1 MDEKPAR
8 SRLCALY
15 LRRRQCVVWQTNL
28 DGGIRWLYGPS
39 RRPIAGLFMASEED
53 LAAYYAAVLPKLVEV
68 GATGAML
75 WCFADYS
82 SDLWNEPPCDEAR
95 HERFFGMVRPDG
107 TLKPHAEVIRQFAAT
122 HPTVIPA
129 TRPVTLDCS
138 EQELYQD
145 PSAHMKRLFA
155 TFAGSDRFKS

>member
-1 MDEKPAR
+1 MTTPTFHIRTPMEIPQWAIQERQLIDTLNDAAR
-8 SRLCALY
+8 AF
-15 LRRRQCVVWQTNL
+15 V
-28 DGGIRWLYGPS
+28 
-39 RRPIAGLFMASEED
+39 
-53 LAAYYAAVLPKLVEV
+53 
-68 GATGAML
+68 
-75 WCFADYS
+75 
-82 SDLWNEPPCDEAR
+82 AR
-95 HERFFGMVRPDG
+95 YVRPDG

-138 EQELYQD
+138 VQEFYQD